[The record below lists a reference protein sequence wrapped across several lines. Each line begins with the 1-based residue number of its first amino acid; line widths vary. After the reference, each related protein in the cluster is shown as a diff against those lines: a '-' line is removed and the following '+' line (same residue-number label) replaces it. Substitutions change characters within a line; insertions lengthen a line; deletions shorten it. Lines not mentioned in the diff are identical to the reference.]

1 MGSKEFSNSVLGPGK
16 GLVALA
22 ISIYDPA
29 GDEKNHT
36 IHMFYSYQRRKIV
49 LGLLRSP
56 LTTST
61 STPYLLPA
69 SKILR
74 GQNSGKKGYVEK

>member
-1 MGSKEFSNSVLGPGK
+1 MGNKEFSNSVLGPGK

-36 IHMFYSYQRRKIV
+36 IHMFYSCQRRKIV

-56 LTTST
+56 LTNST
-61 STPYLLPA
+61 STPDLLPPPR
-69 SKILR
+69 ILR
-74 GQNSGKKGYVEK
+74 GQNSRKKGCVEK